1 MQRHITA
8 QTKLLMQ
15 VFVMSHPTRM
25 SLAVCKHVSRI
36 RGTPPKHNFTH
47 THNSC
52 ISTSTEPLTKI
63 SQLDGVRKI
72 IMTSQKTRNALSL
85 QMMEDLISNIAFN
98 QDDPALRCIVLYGEG
113 KVFSAGHNL
122 KELTSKEGTEH
133 HNQVFS
139 TCSRLM
145 LGIMQCPVPVIA
157 VVQGLAAAAGCQ
169 LVATCDIAICTENST
184 FSTPGANFGIFCST
198 PGIAVGRAVPRKVA
212 AQMLFTG
219 LPLTAHEALEA
230 GLVSKVVTQET
241 LDEEVQKVVDA
252 ISHKSRSVLELGKKF
267 LYEQLEMDIKTAYRH
282 GEEIMVKNLTMADS
296 QEGIRSFMEKRKPVW
311 THSSEKCH

>member
-1 MQRHITA
+1 
-8 QTKLLMQ
+8 
-15 VFVMSHPTRM
+15 
-25 SLAVCKHVSRI
+25 
-36 RGTPPKHNFTH
+36 
-47 THNSC
+47 
-52 ISTSTEPLTKI
+52 
-63 SQLDGVRKI
+63 
-72 IMTSQKTRNALSL
+72 
-85 QMMEDLISNIAFN
+85 MMEDLISNITFN

-122 KELTSKEGTEH
+122 KELTSKEGTEY

-139 TCSRLM
+139 TCSQLM

-157 VVQGLAAAAGCQ
+157 VVEGLAAAAGCQ
-169 LVATCDIAICTENST
+169 LVATCDITICTENST

-198 PGIAVGRAVPRKVA
+198 PGIAVGRAVHRKVA
-212 AQMLFTG
+212 ARMLFTG

-267 LYEQLEMDIKTAYRH
+267 LYEQLEMDIKTAYRY
-282 GEEIMVKNLTMADS
+282 GEEIMVKNLTMVDS